1 MLSRKDEFRIGARMT
16 NTLHRY
22 GSSES
27 FDDDYIV
34 FAIPARGINDKEA
47 VEKQRQF
54 LEMARKYNPANMGD
68 ASHGAIFRPSKELNP
83 AVHWRRGLRRDYDAD
98 VNCVSCPS
106 TVAAVF
112 DNAGAAAAFIKELK
126 AAGLGLSINIS
137 ASLDKAQECARRAGL
152 ERHSVEYSL
161 GFFGQVDRMADRQT
175 LELATMCG
183 HGMLSFNFVRKLVE
197 WVKQG
202 RRSPEQASAALA
214 RFCSCGVFNPTRACR
229 LLEEAKKH
237 S

>member
-1 MLSRKDEFRIGARMT
+1 MT

-22 GSSES
+22 GSAES

-34 FAIPARGINDKEA
+34 FAIPARGINDKDS
-47 VEKQRQF
+47 VEKQRRF
-54 LEMARKYNPANMGD
+54 LEIARRHHPVNMGD
-68 ASHGAIFRPSKELNP
+68 ASRGSIFRPSKNLNP
-83 AVHWRRGLRRDYDAD
+83 TVHWRREQAPDFDTVVD
-98 VNCVSCPS
+98 CVSCPS

-112 DNAGAAAAFIKELK
+112 NDADLVVAFIKELK
-126 AAGLGLSINIS
+126 EADLGLSINIS
-137 ASLDKAQECARRAGL
+137 DALDKAQECARRAGL

-161 GFFGQVDRMADRQT
+161 GFFGQTDRMADRQT

-202 RRSPEQASAALA
+202 RRSPLEASATLA
-214 RFCSCGVFNPTRACR
+214 RFCSCGVFNPARACR
-229 LLEEAKKH
+229 LFEEAKK
-237 S
+237 

>member
-1 MLSRKDEFRIGARMT
+1 MT

-22 GSSES
+22 GSGES
-27 FDDDYIV
+27 FKDDYIV
-34 FAIPARGINDKEA
+34 FAIPARGVNDSRA

-54 LEMARKYNPANMGD
+54 LEIARKYNPVNMGD
-68 ASHGAIFRPSKELNP
+68 ATHGAIFHPSKDLNP
-83 AVHWRRGLRRDYDAD
+83 SVHWHREMTPDFDTVVDG
-98 VNCVSCPS
+98 VSCPS

-112 DNAGAAAAFIKELK
+112 DNSDTVVAFIKELRQ
-126 AAGLGLSINIS
+126 ADLGLSINIS
-137 ASLDKAQECARRAGL
+137 GALDKAQECTRRAGL

-161 GFFGQVDRMADRQT
+161 GFFGQTDRMADRQT

-183 HGMLSFNFVRKLVE
+183 HGMLSFNLVRKLVD

-202 RRSPEQASAALA
+202 RRSPQQASATLA

-229 LLEEAKKH
+229 LLEDARKK
-237 S
+237 

>member
-1 MLSRKDEFRIGARMT
+1 MT

-22 GSSES
+22 GDSES
-27 FDDDYIV
+27 FKDDYIV
-34 FAIPARGINDKEA
+34 FAIPARGINDQNAVGKE
-47 VEKQRQF
+47 RRF
-54 LEMARKYNPANMGD
+54 LEIARKYNPVNLGD
-68 ASHGAIFRPSKELNP
+68 ASHGGMFHPSRDLNP
-83 AVHWRRGLRRDYDAD
+83 AVHWHRDARPDID
-98 VNCVSCPS
+98 NVVRCVSGPT
-106 TVAAVF
+106 TVSAVF
-112 DNAGAAAAFIKELK
+112 DNADAVVAFIKELK
-126 AAGLGLSINIS
+126 AADLGLSVNIS

-161 GFFGQVDRMADRQT
+161 GFFGQTDRMADRHT

-202 RRSPEQASAALA
+202 RRSPEQASATMA
-214 RFCSCGVFNPTRACR
+214 RFCSCGIFNPTRACR

>member
-1 MLSRKDEFRIGARMT
+1 MT

-22 GSSES
+22 GDAAS
-27 FDDDYIV
+27 FNDDYIV
-34 FAIPARGINDKEA
+34 FAIPARGINDQNA
-47 VEKQRQF
+47 VEKQRRF
-54 LEMARKYNPANMGD
+54 LEIARKYNPVNLGD
-68 ASHGAIFRPSKELNP
+68 ASHGAIFHPSKDLNP
-83 AVHWRRGLRRDYDAD
+83 AVHWHRDGAPDFD
-98 VNCVSCPS
+98 TVVNCVSCPT
-106 TVAAVF
+106 TVSAVF
-112 DNAGAAAAFIKELK
+112 DNAGTVVAFLKELK
-126 AAGLGLSINIS
+126 AADLGLSINIS
-137 ASLDKAQECARRAGL
+137 ASLEKAQECARLAGL

-161 GFFGQVDRMADRQT
+161 GFFGQTDRMADRHT

-202 RRSPEQASAALA
+202 RRSPEQASATLA

>member
-1 MLSRKDEFRIGARMT
+1 MT

-22 GSSES
+22 GSEES
-27 FDDDYIV
+27 FNDDFIV
-34 FAIPARGINDKEA
+34 FAIPARGVNDKNA
-47 VEKQRQF
+47 VEKQRRF
-54 LEMARKYNPANMGD
+54 LEIARKHRPVNLGD
-68 ASHGAIFRPSKELNP
+68 ASHRAAFTSSKSLNP
-83 AVHWRRGLRRDYDAD
+83 SVHWRRVDGPDFEG
-98 VNCVSCPS
+98 VVECVSCPT
-106 TVAAVF
+106 TVSAVF
-112 DNAGAAAAFIKELK
+112 DNADAVVAFIRELRETD
-126 AAGLGLSINIS
+126 LGLSINI
-137 ASLDKAQECARRAGL
+137 AGSLDKAQECAERAGI

-161 GFFGQVDRMADRQT
+161 GFFGQTDRMADRQT

-183 HGMLSFNFVRKLVE
+183 HGMLSFGFVRKLVE

-202 RRSPEQASAALA
+202 RRSPQQAASTMA